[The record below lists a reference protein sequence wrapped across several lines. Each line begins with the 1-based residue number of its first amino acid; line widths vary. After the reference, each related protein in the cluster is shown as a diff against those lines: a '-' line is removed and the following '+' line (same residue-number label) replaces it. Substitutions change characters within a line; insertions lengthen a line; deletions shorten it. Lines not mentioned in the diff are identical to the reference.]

1 MCFLTPWAYN
11 VLLNKGLRL
20 MIEPNVAEV
29 DIEAMSTD
37 ELRKLT
43 LHLRDSLKTREVQL
57 ERKFE
62 EVANMQEV
70 THRLMVRHTDCFEEV
85 WITSFSSEASARP

>member
-1 MCFLTPWAYN
+1 MLFASVGSQYFAEQRIAPDD
-11 VLLNKGLRL
+11 
-20 MIEPNVAEV
+20 EPDVAEIDV
-29 DIEAMSTD
+29 EAMSTD

-70 THRLMVRHTDCFEEV
+70 THRLMVRHPDIGGESRL
-85 WITSFSSEASARP
+85 WIPSFFTETSA

>member
-1 MCFLTPWAYN
+1 MLFASIGSRYFAEQRIAPDY
-11 VLLNKGLRL
+11 
-20 MIEPNVAEV
+20 EPDVAEIDV
-29 DIEAMSTD
+29 EAMSTD

-70 THRLMVRHTDCFEEV
+70 THRLMVRHPDFGGGVQIMPPSFFTE
-85 WITSFSSEASARP
+85 TSAS